1 MRHKKQNAFLSSE
14 KKVTPFLLLRFG
26 FFLPKFSEWN
36 LRYCMTPDN
45 PEQTARNA
53 EKFTLVL
60 GLNLIL
66 YIIPFVMF
74 FSRENIMKIIDWG
87 FFLGVQILFNFSA
100 FLYLIAQK
108 KFYAHF
114 LISFLLLLLIGI
126 PSCLIGFIKMY

>member
-1 MRHKKQNAFLSSE
+1 MI
-14 KKVTPFLLLRFG
+14 
-26 FFLPKFSEWN
+26 
-36 LRYCMTPDN
+36 PDN
-45 PEQTARNA
+45 PEETARNA

-66 YIIPFVMF
+66 YIIPFIMF